1 MKKDPALRHVS
12 LAVRSMDK
20 ALASSDDAA
29 TRTAV
34 GEART
39 ALAAALTLSVMVG
52 RAARVE
58 EPREWCRE
66 AWCRTGADEAEE
78 PQELKGKARAT
89 RPYSVS
95 G

>member
-1 MKKDPALRHVS
+1 
-12 LAVRSMDK
+12 MDK
-20 ALASSDDAA
+20 AQAARDDAA

-34 GEART
+34 GVGEART
-39 ALAAALTLSVMVG
+39 ALAAVLTLDGVMVG

-89 RPYSVS
+89 RSYSVS
-95 G
+95 W